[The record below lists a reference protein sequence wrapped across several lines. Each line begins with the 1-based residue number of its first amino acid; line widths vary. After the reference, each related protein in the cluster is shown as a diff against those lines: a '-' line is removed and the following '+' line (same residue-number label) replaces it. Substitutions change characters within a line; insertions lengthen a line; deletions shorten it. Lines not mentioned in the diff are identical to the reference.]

1 MKKQIFM
8 NTKNE
13 ALELMLE
20 INQYLEQWDWD
31 GEEEIDLEEKYSQR
45 VKEVG
50 QFNLIVCLFQNYSDA
65 TLMSLMSHFFFVWK
79 DFNYHDWKKILY
91 VFANNS
97 IILYQ
102 VIWVF
107 GDVLA
112 IDIGQ
117 VIQEDKQVSDQARNY
132 LKMHFPKGTPK
143 AGYPLYSFEENNIE
157 PATLWKRF
165 KEQGAP
171 MNVDV

>member
-1 MKKQIFM
+1 MRSQ
-8 NTKNE
+8 NE

-20 INQYLEQWDWD
+20 MNQYLEQWDWER
-31 GEEEIDLEEKYSQR
+31 EEDVALEEKYRQR
-45 VKEVG
+45 VQEVG
-50 QFNLIVCLFQNYSDA
+50 QFNLIVCLFQNYSDS

-79 DFNYHDWKKILY
+79 DFNYQEWKKILY
-91 VFANNS
+91 IFASNN

-107 GDVLA
+107 GDILA

-117 VIQEDKQVSDQARNY
+117 VIQEDKQIPDSARNY
-132 LKMHFPKGTPK
+132 LKIHFPKGTPK